1 LLLCSLFPCSLFV
14 FCSSFFHLVLAFCL
28 LSCVCCPSSFSS
40 FFVIGFGSCSGAFF
54 FCCSYKC
61 YHYYVSVVFLLCF
74 PFSLCILFLYW
85 PSFLI
90 GIWFLLLFSPFCVVC
105 LFIVFYYCSLF
116 FVLILIISSCPLFM
130 IFCSCHSL
138 LVWICCLMLINV
150 VVNIFFVIDA
160 VFLCCTLLL
169 IRFVLV
175 CCS

>member
-1 LLLCSLFPCSLFV
+1 MCSLFLCLEIGVHCSWSCSLILFFYFGNLLLCSLFPCSLFV

-90 GIWFLLLFSPFCVVC
+90 GI
-105 LFIVFYYCSLF
+105 
-116 FVLILIISSCPLFM
+116 
-130 IFCSCHSL
+130 
-138 LVWICCLMLINV
+138 
-150 VVNIFFVIDA
+150 
-160 VFLCCTLLL
+160 
-169 IRFVLV
+169 
-175 CCS
+175 

>member
-1 LLLCSLFPCSLFV
+1 MCSLLSCLEIGVHCSWSCSLILFFTLAIVLVFFV
-14 FCSSFFHLVLAFCL
+14 PLFVVCVLYLVFHLVLAFCL

-61 YHYYVSVVFLLCF
+61 CHYYVSVVFLLCF

-105 LFIVFYYCSLF
+105 LFIVFILVLCSLF
-116 FVLILIISSCPLFM
+116 WF
-130 IFCSCHSL
+130 
-138 LVWICCLMLINV
+138 
-150 VVNIFFVIDA
+150 
-160 VFLCCTLLL
+160 
-169 IRFVLV
+169 
-175 CCS
+175 